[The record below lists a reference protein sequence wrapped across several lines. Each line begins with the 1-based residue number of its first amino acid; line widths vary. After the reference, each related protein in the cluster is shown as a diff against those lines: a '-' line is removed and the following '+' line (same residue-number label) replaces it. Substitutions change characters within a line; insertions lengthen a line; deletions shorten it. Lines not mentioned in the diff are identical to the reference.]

1 MLKVFYC
8 VVAQMREDIQTL
20 LTYFQ
25 GNLHFYKKL
34 PPGCEGCIVLIGE
47 VDYLQKHVLAF
58 TRLRDAQILEG
69 ATEVNK
75 KRFHKTFDEITS

>member
-1 MLKVFYC
+1 MNICNIL
-8 VVAQMREDIQTL
+8 
-20 LTYFQ
+20 Q

-69 ATEVNK
+69 ATEVIK
-75 KRFHKTFDEITS
+75 SVLIKA